1 MQQSVHC
8 PSGGSVSSFLV
19 SYLRWPA
26 INIVACVVKNCKAGP
41 KPGKGNAK
49 PMRTAL
55 AVLATAL
62 LAGADAFSIA
72 PASFDVQARGTRYA
86 GRPPRMTSG
95 AESEASRPVAQGPP
109 PAVLQLPKAKR
120 NALAANRLQWNIDGV
135 PRRVDSAAAGGAKT
149 EAAAAA
155 ASQPVQVERAEEF
168 GDCSH
173 PLGAELEETVRQA
186 ASRAAARANMRES
199 SSKGTGEDIASKAA
213 QRQRLQLPGFALASF
228 GFAGRWETAGA
239 SYMLSPPPG
248 VAPKAVV
255 HFLGGAFVGAA
266 PHLSYRY
273 LLEDIADAGYI
284 IITTPFNLVFN
295 YVDLCAGLV
304 EDSREAFSR
313 VPAGLPVMGVGH
325 SCGALMHTLLPVLYP
340 QECPR
345 ESNVLIS
352 WNNKPADAAIPQF
365 ESVVV
370 PLVNTLL
377 DDGSE
382 AAQEVRRSISRT
394 LQEADLLATQV
405 AESPLVPLAAEA
417 ELLPL
422 TRQGLKVVEQIPELL
437 ESVKAGDREFFPTP
451 VSCSRLLRSRYPV
464 PRSLVISFDADSIDE
479 SDDVEGL
486 LGQAPGLGN
495 RAAQNRLERR
505 RLTGSHVTPLT
516 QASLYM

>member
-1 MQQSVHC
+1 
-8 PSGGSVSSFLV
+8 
-19 SYLRWPA
+19 
-26 INIVACVVKNCKAGP
+26 
-41 KPGKGNAK
+41 
-49 PMRTAL
+49 MRTVL
-55 AVLATAL
+55 TVLATAL

-72 PASFDVQARGTRYA
+72 PASFDVQARVARYA
-86 GRPPRMTSG
+86 GRPPRMTSE
-95 AESEASRPVAQGPP
+95 AEGEAAPARSVAQGPP

-382 AAQEVRRSISRT
+382 VAQEVRRSISRT

-451 VSCSRLLRSRYPV
+451 VSCSRLLRSRYRV

-486 LGQAPGLGN
+486 LGQAPGLDN
-495 RAAQNRLERR
+495 LAAQNRVERR

-516 QASLYM
+516 QACLYM